1 LRASA
6 ARPQRKLSPAHPE
19 SVAKLSRK
27 PANARPRAFS
37 TTVFVDRVKA
47 HALSLVMTVELSS
60 WPASDERMQRV
71 DENNRKELDVKHK
84 RALT

>member
-1 LRASA
+1 MGASA
-6 ARPQRKLSPAHPE
+6 PHAQRKLSPAHPE

-27 PANARPRAFS
+27 PANARLGAFP

-47 HALSLVMTVELSS
+47 HVLSLVMTVELSS
-60 WPASDERMQRV
+60 RPVSKERMQRA